1 MTAAKFKNSG
11 MTPNLLTNM
20 EKTII
25 LHLTLDTIKQNRLIG
40 DCVLRV
46 NCINHHGIK
55 HYGVAQNEFLCNK
68 SLDKFLRKKFP
79 NLHCHIEKL
88 YTHDHVSVEKIGD
101 GFEAVLGW
109 MFTESPKIL
118 KRLAV
123 RFLNVYFEWVDND
136 SMKKSQMSQMKKKKK
151 KSQMKNQRK
160 TVKSQMKKKKKNQ
173 MNSQMKKQKKSQ
185 MK

>member
-1 MTAAKFKNSG
+1 MILMTPTKFKNSG
-11 MTPNLLTNM
+11 MTLHDM

-25 LHLTLDTIKQNRLIG
+25 LHLTLNTIKQNHSIG
-40 DCVLRV
+40 DSVLRV
-46 NCINHHGIK
+46 NCINH
-55 HYGVAQNEFLCNK
+55 YGVTKNEFLCNK
-68 SLDKFLRKKFP
+68 SLDKFLREKFP

-88 YTHDHVSVEKIGD
+88 HTHDNQNHVSVEKIGD

-136 SMKKSQMSQMKKKKK
+136 SMKE
-151 KSQMKNQRK
+151 
-160 TVKSQMKKKKKNQ
+160 
-173 MNSQMKKQKKSQ
+173 
-185 MK
+185 